1 MAPAKTAIAATK
13 KKTWLNA
20 GFRGRSLAVPSQRRA
35 VEGLGEQHL
44 LGEDEVGA
52 VIVRHLVVVAHRD
65 RVERARDLAVAAED
79 AAREVDLVD
88 RRVAFARRHA
98 VLWRVLRGHHTDA
111 VRRAGG
117 GAQRAA
123 DALLQ
128 PGVLEAMQLVAPA
141 EARVDRHLLL
151 GVLDR
156 LRLLD
161 ELLERRAQAAQRL
174 AEGAV
179 GVPGRPRLRGAQD
192 LDGLSGVVGHWLSIT
207 TTTIAVTRAL
217 SVASGSRIFQPNDIS
232 WS

>member
-44 LGEDEVGA
+44 LGEDEGGA
-52 VIVRHLVVVAHRD
+52 VVVRHLVVVAHRD

-88 RRVAFARRHA
+88 RRVALARRHA

-128 PGVLEAMQLVAPA
+128 PGVLEAVQLVAPA

-156 LRLLD
+156 LRRLD
-161 ELLERRAQAAQRL
+161 ELLERRAQAAQGLRER
-174 AEGAV
+174 ARPGA
-179 GVPGRPRLRGAQD
+179 GGAGRRGAD
-192 LDGLSGVVGHWLSIT
+192 DFDDVAGV
-207 TTTIAVTRAL
+207 
-217 SVASGSRIFQPNDIS
+217 
-232 WS
+232 